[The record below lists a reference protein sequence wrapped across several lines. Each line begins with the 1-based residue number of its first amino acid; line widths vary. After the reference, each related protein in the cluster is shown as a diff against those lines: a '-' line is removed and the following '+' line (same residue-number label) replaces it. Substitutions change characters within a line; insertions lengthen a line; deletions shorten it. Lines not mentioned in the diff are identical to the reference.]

1 MLGKAAFLLNAF
13 GLFAGG
19 LEMYMKSENF
29 ADGLKGNKLD
39 QSGPIGIAANMAFKK
54 YGILAMTF
62 AFPTIA
68 LAFEPDSS
76 LVKLQMGGTLL
87 LYHIGCIVTCKG
99 LGSWKAKNE
108 KLTNL
113 SMIVHTVFMIP
124 TAAYVATSLSVIS
137 G

>member
-1 MLGKAAFLLNAF
+1 MNGKAAFLLNGL

-19 LEMYMKSENF
+19 FEMYMKSEKF
-29 ADGLKGNKLD
+29 TDGLKGKKLD

-54 YGILAMTF
+54 YGLLAMAF

-76 LVKLQMGGTLL
+76 LFKLQMGSALL
-87 LYHIGCIVTCKG
+87 LYHIGCIVTCKV
-99 LGSWKAKNE
+99 LRSWSAKNE
-108 KLTNL
+108 KLTNV
-113 SMIVHTVFMIP
+113 SMVVHTVLMIP
-124 TAAYVATSLSVIS
+124 TAGYVATNLSVIS